1 MAILSSS
8 PCRFSIVVGFA
19 GQPVHKEGQ
28 TVCCGEILG
37 LMGYSGNVRPAG
49 PEGTHL
55 HFETR
60 RLDQVPFDPAPFFS
74 EDMPTT
80 EKPISADVKRVRVIA
95 PLVRLRAQPGMSGT
109 FIRFATGGE
118 EFDLTGETATESG
131 LPWREVWLKGW
142 IAERDVDG
150 KLIEPVEGNKQCL
163 MTDKNCFARK
173 LLKVHLLNGLT
184 LQLTRA
190 MSGKGYYRYSGMQFC
205 EETLIAARIENCGK
219 QAAANSAI
227 IGMKLLQSSSGWI
240 SETKQQDYSA
250 R

>member
-1 MAILSSS
+1 MEKIRY
-8 PCRFSIVVGFA
+8 PVRNGIVTQTFAEHVQYAKEHPGIAYNGGIDFYSNDRNIYACADGIVDKIGFDPSGYGHFIKLRHA
-19 GQPVHKEGQ
+19 DFYSLYAHLLGQPVHKEGQ

-37 LMGYSGNVRPAG
+37 TMGYSGNVRPAG

-60 RLDQVPFDPAPFFS
+60 RLDQVPFDPAPHFL

-80 EKPISADVKRVRVIA
+80 EKPISADVKRVRVVA

-118 EFDLTGETATESG
+118 EFDLTGEITTESG

-150 KLIEPVEGNKQCL
+150 KLIEPVE
-163 MTDKNCFARK
+163 
-173 LLKVHLLNGLT
+173 
-184 LQLTRA
+184 
-190 MSGKGYYRYSGMQFC
+190 
-205 EETLIAARIENCGK
+205 
-219 QAAANSAI
+219 
-227 IGMKLLQSSSGWI
+227 
-240 SETKQQDYSA
+240 
-250 R
+250 